1 MQFSWHNDPFDTE
14 ILGFSTAKITEIN
27 SPNDVVGL
35 VNALIEGYI
44 EYATYRF
51 SSKRLDIAHALE
63 KNGFL
68 LVDGAINFENS
79 SLETYESKNVRE
91 AIIEDIERLK
101 QISGHAF
108 DSTRFFNDPIIS
120 NNKAQEIY
128 KRWVENSVS
137 SDVADRVLVFEQN
150 GMIAGYVT
158 IKGEHI
164 PLIAVG
170 KEFQGN
176 GIGKMLVK
184 SALSYIKDSGGDN
197 AKIETQ
203 IQNISAIRAYA
214 SCGFKA
220 IETYLTFAWSKSS
233 R

>member
-1 MQFSWHNDPFDTE
+1 
-14 ILGFSTAKITEIN
+14 
-27 SPNDVVGL
+27 
-35 VNALIEGYI
+35 VNN
-44 EYATYRF
+44 R
-51 SSKRLDIAHALE
+51 K
-63 KNGFL
+63 
-68 LVDGAINFENS
+68 
-79 SLETYESKNVRE
+79 
-91 AIIEDIERLK
+91 
-101 QISGHAF
+101 
-108 DSTRFFNDPIIS
+108 
-120 NNKAQEIY
+120 
-128 KRWVENSVS
+128 
-137 SDVADRVLVFEQN
+137 
-150 GMIAGYVT
+150 
-158 IKGEHI
+158 
-164 PLIAVG
+164 VG